1 MNSKQQSAEKR
12 YRIRVKGH
20 LDQKWSEWFMDLELT
35 CEDGNTVLTG
45 AVQDRPSLHGLLTK
59 IRDLNL
65 PLLSVEQLERN
76 DQIS

>member
-1 MNSKQQSAEKR
+1 
-12 YRIRVKGH
+12 
-20 LDQKWSEWFMDLELT
+20 MDLELT

-65 PLLSVEQLERN
+65 PSLSVEQLERN